1 MKVRRLFDILDYYL
15 ENKPNQE
22 VALAGKLIKNGE
34 SIAFKSREYCNNLSF
49 AMIKLGVQSGD
60 KVAIIS
66 TNRPEWNMLDMA
78 IMQIGAIT
86 VPVYPTISESDYQ
99 YILNHC
105 EAKVAFIEG
114 LEVMTKIEHI
124 LPVTPNLKHVYT
136 FINRERLP
144 YLAQLIMGEQI

>member
-22 VALAGKLIKNGE
+22 VALAGKIDKE
-34 SIAFKSREYCNNLSF
+34 WRKYSIQEYIAIANNISF
-49 AMIKLGVQSGD
+49 AMIKLGVQPGD

-86 VPVYPTISESDYQ
+86 VPVYHTISESDYQ

-144 YLAQLIMGEQI
+144 YLAQLI

>member
-22 VALAGKLIKNGE
+22 VALAGKIDKE
-34 SIAFKSREYCNNLSF
+34 WRKYSIQEYIAIANNLSF
-49 AMIKLGVQSGD
+49 AMIKLGVQPGD

-99 YILNHC
+99 YICRQPTHS
-105 EAKVAFIEG
+105 
-114 LEVMTKIEHI
+114 
-124 LPVTPNLKHVYT
+124 P
-136 FINRERLP
+136 RL
-144 YLAQLIMGEQI
+144 L